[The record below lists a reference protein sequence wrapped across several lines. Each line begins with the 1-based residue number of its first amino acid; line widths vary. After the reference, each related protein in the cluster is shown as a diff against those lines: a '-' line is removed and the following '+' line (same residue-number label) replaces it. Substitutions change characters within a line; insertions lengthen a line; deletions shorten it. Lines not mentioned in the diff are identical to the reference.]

1 MHEMTLQ
8 FLDGNQKMI
17 NWFNEHEN
25 EFIKLRQFF
34 HSTPELSRK
43 EFLTSN
49 KINELLTSWGITTDR
64 SLLETAV
71 IGLIKKG
78 NSTKRIALRADI
90 DALPIDETNDFEY
103 KSKNAGIMHACGH
116 DGHLTMLLFAAK
128 YLQEEA
134 DFDGEVLLV
143 FQPDEED
150 TAGARDL
157 INAGLFQK
165 YPVDAV
171 YGIHNYPG
179 ENVGK
184 ILIND
189 GPQMAG
195 TVGIEI
201 DIHGIG
207 CHAAHPYRGIDPIV
221 ITAQVILAL
230 QSIPSRNIAAT
241 DSVVITI
248 GTINGGTAN
257 NIIPET
263 IKLTGTL
270 RYFDPAIRDL
280 TKKRI
285 TEITHNIC
293 SAFGGHADVCLN
305 DGYIATV
312 NHSKE
317 AEIALKAAQKIFKA
331 EDIITTK
338 APSMGAEDFGFM
350 LADQKGA
357 YLFIGNGAD
366 SSTNKLHNSGF
377 DFDDKNLIPGGMF
390 WAGLA
395 QYFLD
400 NIEN

>member
-1 MHEMTLQ
+1 MTLH
-8 FLDGNQKMI
+8 FLDDNKEMI
-17 NWFNEHEN
+17 SWFKQHEI
-25 EFIKLRQFF
+25 EFIKTRQFF
-34 HSTPELSRK
+34 HSMPELSKK
-43 EFLTSN
+43 EFLTSE
-49 KINELLTSWGITTDR
+49 KINDLLTSWGIFTDR

-78 NSTKRIALRADI
+78 TSTKRIALRADI

-103 KSKNAGIMHACGH
+103 KSKNTGIMHACGH
-116 DGHLTMLLFAAK
+116 DGHLTMLLFAAR
-128 YLQEEA
+128 YLQEKA
-134 DFDGEVLLV
+134 DFDGEVLLI

-157 INAGLFQK
+157 INAGLFKK

-179 ENVGK
+179 KETGVL
-184 ILIND
+184 LIND

-207 CHAAHPYRGIDPIV
+207 CHAAHPYKGVDPIV
-221 ITAQVILAL
+221 TTAQIILAL
-230 QSIPSRNIAAT
+230 QTIPSRNLSAT

-248 GTINGGTAN
+248 GTIHGGTAN

-270 RYFDPAIRDL
+270 RYFDPAVRDL

-293 SAFGGHADVCLN
+293 AAFGGHADVQLN

-312 NHSKE
+312 NHPKE
-317 AEIALKAAQKIFKA
+317 AAIALKAAQSIFKT
-331 EDIITTK
+331 ESILQNK
-338 APSMGAEDFGFM
+338 VPSMGAEDFGFM

-357 YLFIGNGAD
+357 YLFIGNGED
-366 SSTNKLHNSGF
+366 SSTNKLHNSSF
-377 DFDDKNLIPGGMF
+377 DFDDRNLIYGGAY
-390 WAGLA
+390 WATLA

-400 NIEN
+400 NTEN